1 MEVVFDGRVIQDRF
15 PGIGRYAFRLLEA
28 MLSLEP
34 GLRLRLLYV
43 PQAPNRRWDLR
54 ALDRF
59 PAVQRIP
66 VSIPPF
72 APAEHWVIPWLLRR
86 WPEALVHVPHYAVPL
101 GLLRRSAPLAVTLH
115 DFAPLRLPAAWSALQ
130 RWLYRFWHRCV
141 LARADA
147 VFVIS
152 RATQEDLFRL
162 FGVPR
167 GRVAVTPEAADPHF
181 FPRPSQEVA
190 EALSHYG
197 IRPPYALWVGVNK
210 PSKNIDRLLEA
221 WARVRERLPDSSAT
235 LILAGPRDPRY
246 PLRLRPGA
254 RDLGMVPE
262 EDLPALYTGAR
273 LFVFPSLWEGFG
285 LPVLEAMACGV
296 PVACSDIPAL
306 REVAGEAA
314 MFFDPRD
321 VEGMVRVLEVAWQRA
336 EDPVWRAAARARAGQ
351 FSWQETARRTLEV
364 YRGLG

>member
-1 MEVVFDGRVIQDRF
+1 
-15 PGIGRYAFRLLEA
+15 
-28 MLSLEP
+28 
-34 GLRLRLLYV
+34 
-43 PQAPNRRWDLR
+43 
-54 ALDRF
+54 
-59 PAVQRIP
+59 VQRIP

-101 GLLRRSAPLAVTLH
+101 GLLRRSAPLVVTLL
-115 DFAPLRLPAAWSALQ
+115 DFAPLRLPTAWSPLQ
-130 RWLYRFWHRCV
+130 RWIYRTWHRWV
-141 LARADA
+141 LAQADA
-147 VFVIS
+147 ILLIS
-152 RATQEDLFRL
+152 QATREDLFRF
-162 FGVPR
+162 FGAPR
-167 GRVAVTPEAADPHF
+167 GRVAVIPGAADPCF
-181 FPRPSQEVA
+181 FPRPPQEVT

-314 MFFDPRD
+314 MFFDPQD

>member
-34 GLRLRLLYV
+34 ELQLRLLYV
-43 PQAPNRRWDLR
+43 PRAPNQRWDLR

-72 APAEHWVIPWLLRR
+72 APAEHLAIPWLLQR
-86 WPEALVHVPHYAVPL
+86 WPKALVHVPYYAVPL
-101 GLLRRSAPLAVTLH
+101 GLLRRSAPLGVTLH
-115 DFAPLRLPAAWSALQ
+115 DFAPLRLPAAWSPLQ
-130 RWLYRFWHRCV
+130 RWLYRIWHRCV

-162 FGVPR
+162 FGAPR
-167 GRVAVTPEAADPHF
+167 GRVAVTPEAVDPHF
-181 FPRPSQEVA
+181 FPRPPRDVA
-190 EALSHYG
+190 GTLSRYG
-197 IRPPYALWVGVNK
+197 LQHPYAFWVGVNK
-210 PSKNIDRLLEA
+210 PSKNIDRFLKA
-221 WARVRERLPDSSAT
+221 WARVRERLLEPSAT
-235 LILAGPRDPRY
+235 LVLAGLRDPRY
-246 PLRLRPGA
+246 PLRLRPSV

-273 LFVFPSLWEGFG
+273 LFIFPSLWEGFG
-285 LPVLEAMACGV
+285 LPMLEAMACGV

-321 VEGMVRVLEVAWQRA
+321 VEGMARVLEVAWRRA
-336 EDPVWRAAARARAGQ
+336 EDPAWRAAAQARAAQ
-351 FSWQETARRTLEV
+351 FSWQETAQRTLEL
-364 YRGLG
+364 YRGLV